1 MDAELRWF
9 ASLPGEVRGCQVQR
23 NRFIAAVDGLPR
35 KLVLWPVKSR
45 IRKDLHAA
53 ERPARKAATAA
64 MKSQRY
70 QNILA
75 VLRRWAAAPPNC
87 AGPGASRSV
96 RSEPSGITSTSRTC
110 SASIRTP
117 RSPSRPCAGWAPRW
131 GTLRGEDGFTF
142 GMLCARGERIAHDC
156 RRLRR

>member
-1 MDAELRWF
+1 MDPELRWF

-70 QNILA
+70 AILA

-87 AGPGASRSV
+87 AGPGQAEACEANHRALQAHPEPARRAS
-96 RSEPSGITSTSRTC
+96 
-110 SASIRTP
+110 
-117 RSPSRPCAGWAPRW
+117 
-131 GTLRGEDGFTF
+131 
-142 GMLCARGERIAHDC
+142 
-156 RRLRR
+156 